1 MTTKPETTTVAF
13 RVDLAMY
20 EMIQHTVHKFNLRR
34 PSDALRMLVEH
45 AVSDLSIDKSYA
57 EHKKQLER
65 KAKRDAKKAAPVE
78 AVPDVV
84 A

>member
-1 MTTKPETTTVAF
+1 
-13 RVDLAMY
+13 MY
-20 EMIQHTVHKFNLRR
+20 ELIQHTVQKFNLRR

-45 AVSDLSIDKSYA
+45 AVSDLMIDQSYA

-65 KAKRDAKKAAPVE
+65 KAKRDAKKAVTE
-78 AVPDVV
+78 QLVPDVV

>member
-13 RVDLAMY
+13 RVDLGMY
-20 EMIQHTVHKFNLRR
+20 ELIHYTVQKFNLRR

-45 AVSDLSIDKSYA
+45 AVSDLMIDTSYA
-57 EHKKQLER
+57 DHKKQLER
-65 KAKRDAKKAAPVE
+65 KAKRDAKKATPVE
-78 AVPDVV
+78 VVPDVV